1 MAHIV
6 REYKCHI
13 FLYTVEFKSIDQ
25 DSEIIALGEKIIMK
39 GLWRKNKSSGKHLH
53 KRICLVSI
61 TFSIIYKNINSILKC
76 LQISMLRSFD
86 LALMSWQ
93 KTGPGHVRPHLV
105 IHAWPQLKICM
116 SFKQYS
122 VRKETIPIQRNTRTV
137 PLLPWE
143 FLIFTLYFVCI

>member
-1 MAHIV
+1 MFDLKETLHKIWDWLRPRILFNPLEKIDRTIRWHISSESTNV
-6 REYKCHI
+6 TSS
-13 FLYTVEFKSIDQ
+13 FYTVEFKSIDQ

-86 LALMSWQ
+86 LALMS
-93 KTGPGHVRPHLV
+93 
-105 IHAWPQLKICM
+105 
-116 SFKQYS
+116 
-122 VRKETIPIQRNTRTV
+122 
-137 PLLPWE
+137 
-143 FLIFTLYFVCI
+143 